1 MRTPGLFGSRK
12 RGLVALGWLFVGA
25 AGAASLMPRDGGRA
39 LASSPGLTA
48 ALAPPVS
55 SPEIASARSLS
66 KAFSQVA
73 AQLRPAV
80 VTIRV
85 EKEVAGPKGHF
96 LFGHPGGGVQR
107 GVGSGVL
114 IDHKG
119 HVVTNQHVVDG
130 AREVTVQT
138 SDGREL
144 RGTVVGNDEKSDL
157 AVVTVEGLSGIQ
169 PASFGDSDRLEVGE
183 WVLALGAPFDL
194 DQTVTAGIVSAK
206 GRSKIRPQSY
216 AYEDYVQTDAAV
228 NPGNSGGPLVNLDGQ
243 VVGINTMIATNTGQ
257 FAGVSFAVSA
267 NVAKR
272 VVQSLIADGRV
283 RRPYIGVSLQE
294 LGPDLRKSF
303 GVGRGGAL
311 VAQVLPDSPAEKG
324 GVQPGDVIT
333 SIDGRPVEGQEGVIR
348 TIQDRPIGQA
358 LRLDVLRGGKP
369 VRVTV
374 KSAELKDGSEAVA
387 RASASSPRGYGLQ
400 LQDLDPQLA
409 GHLGMP
415 GKRGAVIADVA
426 QGSPAARAGI
436 SEGEVIVEVDRKPVS
451 TAAEAVKLL
460 RAGKGPHLLRLQSR
474 GGARY
479 VALKE

>member
-1 MRTPGLFGSRK
+1 MRTQGAFGTRK
-12 RGLVALGWLFVGA
+12 RGLVAVGWLIAGA
-25 AGAASLMPRDGGRA
+25 AGAASLMPHPGRDA
-39 LASSPGLTA
+39 HASSPGLTA
-48 ALAPPVS
+48 ALTPPAS
-55 SPEIASARSLS
+55 SPEVASARSLS
-66 KAFSQVA
+66 KAFAQVA

-85 EKEVAGPKGHF
+85 EKEIVAPRG
-96 LFGHPGGGVQR
+96 LFGHPGGGIQR

-114 IDHKG
+114 IDQKG

-130 AREVTVQT
+130 AREVMVLT

-144 RGTVVGNDEKSDL
+144 RGTVIGNDEKSDL
-157 AVVTVEGLSGIQ
+157 AVVTVDGLAGTP

-243 VVGINTMIATNTGQ
+243 VVGINSMIATHTGQ
-257 FAGVSFAVSA
+257 FAGVSFAVSS
-267 NVAKR
+267 NVARR
-272 VVQSLIADGRV
+272 VAHALIADGRV

-294 LGPDLRKSF
+294 LGPDLRRSF
-303 GVGRGGAL
+303 GVARGGAL
-311 VAQVLPDSPAEKG
+311 VAQVLADSPAEKG

-333 SIDGRPVEGQEGVIR
+333 SIDGRPVENQEGVIR

-374 KSAELKDGSEAVA
+374 KSAELKEQGEVLGRGDDRG
-387 RASASSPRGYGLQ
+387 PRGFGLQ

-409 GHLGMP
+409 SQLGLP
-415 GKRGAVIADVA
+415 GRRGAVVADVA
-426 QGSPAARAGI
+426 PGSPAARAGI
-436 SEGEVIVEVDRKPVS
+436 SEGDVIVEVNRKPVTS
-451 TAAEAVKLL
+451 AAEAVKAL
-460 RAGKGPHLLRLQSR
+460 RGGKGPHLLRLQTR

>member
-1 MRTPGLFGSRK
+1 MRTQGLFGARQ
-12 RGLVALGWLFVGA
+12 RGLVALGWLVAGA
-25 AGAASLMPRDGGRA
+25 VGAASLMPRDGGRA
-39 LASSPGLTA
+39 HASSPGVAA
-48 ALAPPVS
+48 ALAPAAS
-55 SPEIASARSLS
+55 SPEVASARSLS
-66 KAFSQVA
+66 KAFAQVA

-80 VTIRV
+80 VTIRI
-85 EKEVAGPKGHF
+85 EKEVVAPHG
-96 LFGHPGGGVQR
+96 LFGLPGGGGIQR

-130 AREVTVQT
+130 AREVMVQT

-144 RGTVVGNDEKSDL
+144 RGTVIGSDDKSDL
-157 AVVTVEGLSGIQ
+157 AVVGVEGLSGIQ

-216 AYEDYVQTDAAV
+216 SYEDYVQTDAAV

-243 VVGINTMIATNTGQ
+243 VVGINTMIASHTGQ
-257 FAGVSFAVSA
+257 FAGVSFAVSS
-267 NVAKR
+267 NVARR
-272 VVQSLIADGRV
+272 VAQALIADGRV
-283 RRPYIGVSLQE
+283 RRPYIGVALQE

-303 GVGRGGAL
+303 GVPRGGAL
-311 VAQVLPDSPAEKG
+311 VAQVIADSPAEKG

-333 SIDGRPVEGQEGVIR
+333 SIDGHAVDGQEAVIR

-358 LRLDVLRGGKP
+358 LRLDVLRGGKS

-374 KSAELKDGSEAVA
+374 TSAELKEQAEALA
-387 RASASSPRGYGLQ
+387 RGAAHGPRGYGLQ
-400 LQDLDPQLA
+400 LQDLDPQVA
-409 GHLGMP
+409 SQLGMR
-415 GKRGAVIADVA
+415 GRRGAVVADVA

-436 SEGEVIVEVDRKPVS
+436 SEGDVIVEVDRKAVA
-451 TAAEAVKLL
+451 TAAEVVKLL
-460 RAGKGPHLLRLQSR
+460 RAGKGPHLLRLQTR